1 MKRFNKWLKVRETV
15 ETMSPTDD
23 HGHTQ
28 IMLKLDAI
36 IKKLDYIETW
46 LKESEE
52 SEVAYF
58 DTMFSKLK
66 KTS

>member
-52 SEVAYF
+52 NEVAYF